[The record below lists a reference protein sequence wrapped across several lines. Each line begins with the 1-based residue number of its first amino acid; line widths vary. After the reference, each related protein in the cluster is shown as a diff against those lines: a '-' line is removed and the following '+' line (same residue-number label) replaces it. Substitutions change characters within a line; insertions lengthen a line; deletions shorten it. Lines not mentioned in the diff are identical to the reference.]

1 MNLRLGDVPMMERL
15 LFYDNLIEKRREI
28 GMENYELYYLIDLPT
43 EIIQNLKLVSE
54 EIDLQSIDCYL
65 NQLMDI
71 KTAAAAYQYFI
82 NLWKE
87 DGDNIKMLYCQLECA
102 RRAFDKYEEKHI
114 SPQIYK
120 DTMKCFTRFLEE
132 CKKKNGRMFFDRGWW
147 TYRQVSMNLF
157 RLGELE
163 YEYGEYKGE
172 KVINIHIP
180 SDADLST
187 EAVDCSLKQAA
198 LFFHSYHDNYEYIPY
213 TCYSWLMSPTLKSL
227 LSEKSNILAFQNR
240 FDIMEEN
247 KEDKEYIEWLFQVPV
262 DTEYL
267 KLPEKTS
274 LQKKVKK
281 LLLNG
286 GTVGVAYGI
295 MRL

>member
-43 EIIQNLKLVSE
+43 EIIHNLKLVSE

-87 DGDNIKMLYCQLECA
+87 DGDNLKMLYCQLECA
-102 RRAFDKYEEKHI
+102 RRAFDKYEQKHI

-132 CKKKNGRMFFDRGWW
+132 CKKKNGRMFLIEVGGL
-147 TYRQVSMNLF
+147 T
-157 RLGELE
+157 G
-163 YEYGEYKGE
+163 
-172 KVINIHIP
+172 
-180 SDADLST
+180 
-187 EAVDCSLKQAA
+187 
-198 LFFHSYHDNYEYIPY
+198 
-213 TCYSWLMSPTLKSL
+213 KS
-227 LSEKSNILAFQNR
+227 A
-240 FDIMEEN
+240 
-247 KEDKEYIEWLFQVPV
+247 
-262 DTEYL
+262 
-267 KLPEKTS
+267 
-274 LQKKVKK
+274 
-281 LLLNG
+281 
-286 GTVGVAYGI
+286 
-295 MRL
+295 